1 MKDLLDVSQKI
12 KSYVLPKI
20 VRDLDDLKIVSLSS
34 KQLQEIFHSNGVNMR
49 YLGSALSLTG

>member
-1 MKDLLDVSQKI
+1 MKDLLEVSQKI
-12 KSYVLPKI
+12 KNYVLPKI
-20 VRDLDDLKIVSLSS
+20 IRDLDDLKIVSLSS